1 MTHSP
6 IPPEALDTFR
16 SLLREAT
23 DAGDPEPTSMTL
35 ATADAAG
42 RPSARTVLLKAVD
55 ENGFV
60 FFTNYDSR
68 KGEELAANPQAA
80 LLFFWKSLRHQ
91 VQVRIDGWVEQVSA
105 EESDRYFASR
115 PRMSQM
121 GAWASLQSQTL
132 ESRETFEK
140 RLADYE
146 REFAGGDVPRPPHWG
161 GYRVRPRL
169 IEFWYGAEFRLHERH
184 VHELGEHG
192 WTVRML
198 YP

>member
-42 RPSARTVLLKAVD
+42 RPSARTVLLKGVD

-91 VQVRIDGWVEQVSA
+91 VQVRIDGQVEQVSA

-146 REFAGGDVPRPPHWG
+146 REFAGGEVPRPPHWG

-184 VHELGEHG
+184 LHELGEHG

>member
-42 RPSARTVLLKAVD
+42 RPSARTVLLKGVD
-55 ENGFV
+55 ESGFV

>member
-42 RPSARTVLLKAVD
+42 RPSARTVLLKGVD

-105 EESDRYFASR
+105 EESDRYFANR

-121 GAWASLQSQTL
+121 GAWASLQSRTL
-132 ESRETFEK
+132 ENRETFEK

>member
-42 RPSARTVLLKAVD
+42 RPSARTVLLKGVD

-60 FFTNYDSR
+60 FYTNYDSR

>member
-42 RPSARTVLLKAVD
+42 RPSARTVLLKGVD

-91 VQVRIDGWVEQVSA
+91 VQARIDGQVEQVSA

-146 REFAGGDVPRPPHWG
+146 REFAGGEVPRPPHWG

>member
-1 MTHSP
+1 MTYSP

-16 SLLREAT
+16 RLLREAT
-23 DAGDPEPTSMTL
+23 ETGDPEPTSMTL
-35 ATADAAG
+35 ATADATG
-42 RPSARTVLLKAVD
+42 RPSARTVLLKGVD

-60 FFTNYDSR
+60 FYTNYDSR

-91 VQVRIDGWVEQVSA
+91 VQVRVDGWVEQVSA

-132 ESRETFEK
+132 ENREAFEK

-161 GYRVRPRL
+161 GYRLRPRL

-184 VHELGEHG
+184 VHEISDHG